1 MGVGSPA
8 EPPFLGYVRL
18 LNLGILQGAFNRRG
32 IPDSDFVASLQRLQN
47 RKSQSDRDLQGEN

>member
-1 MGVGSPA
+1 M
-8 EPPFLGYVRL
+8 
-18 LNLGILQGAFNRRG
+18 QGAFNRRG